1 MSQDYFNCK
10 IAVNIFAKKLHH
22 RYLRGSLKHLCKHLL
37 WIAKETVNHSQ
48 MFYKI
53 GVLKML
59 AKFKGKHLCQSH
71 SLNKVTGLRPATLLK
86 KRLQHRN
93 FPANFANFLRMS
105 FFRKNTPS
113 SCFFCFKLMFLV
125 FPKNC

>member
-1 MSQDYFNCK
+1 
-10 IAVNIFAKKLHH
+10 
-22 RYLRGSLKHLCKHLL
+22 
-37 WIAKETVNHSQ
+37 

-86 KRLQHRN
+86 KRLQQ
-93 FPANFANFLRMS
+93 FPANFAKFLRMS
-105 FFRKNTPS
+105 FLGKTPPVAAS
-113 SCFFCFKLMFLV
+113 FALKLMFLV